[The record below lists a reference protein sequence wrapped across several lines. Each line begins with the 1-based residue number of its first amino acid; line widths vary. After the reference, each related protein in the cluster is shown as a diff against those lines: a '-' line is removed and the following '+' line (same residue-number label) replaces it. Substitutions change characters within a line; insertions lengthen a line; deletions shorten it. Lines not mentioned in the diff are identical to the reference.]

1 MTTQLTEREQRVISL
16 AAEGLTRDEIGEQL
30 SISVNGVGKH
40 LDSIYCKLGARNV
53 THAVVLAIRAATT
66 SSST

>member
-1 MTTQLTEREQRVISL
+1 MIALTERERRVISL
-16 AAEGLTRDEIGEQL
+16 AAEGLTREEIGEQL

-40 LDSIYCKLGARNV
+40 LDNIYCKLGARNV
-53 THAVVLAIRAATT
+53 THAVALAIRASTA